1 MEICINEWIR
11 TKTGNIT
18 KVYKVKDTVVWTDEF
33 LDPFGKY
40 HEGIVEE
47 TDIAKHSKNII
58 DLIQE
63 GDYVNGEKVISVD
76 WGSIGFKGF
85 DFINPEDIKS
95 IVTKEQFSSVEYLF
109 EENLY
114 RNRNKKRQVDIRK
127 RKRI

>member
-1 MEICINEWIR
+1 MEIKVGEYVR

-58 DLIQE
+58 DLIQK
-63 GDYVNGEKVISVD
+63 GDYVNGRKVSKVNLDRTVNKEKCILCADVD
-76 WGSIGFKGF
+76 YDCLETIYSNK
-85 DFINPEDIKS
+85 DIKS
-95 IVTKEQFSSVEYLF
+95 ILTKEQFKSMEYIL
-109 EENLY
+109 EEE
-114 RNRNKKRQVDIRK
+114 
-127 RKRI
+127 